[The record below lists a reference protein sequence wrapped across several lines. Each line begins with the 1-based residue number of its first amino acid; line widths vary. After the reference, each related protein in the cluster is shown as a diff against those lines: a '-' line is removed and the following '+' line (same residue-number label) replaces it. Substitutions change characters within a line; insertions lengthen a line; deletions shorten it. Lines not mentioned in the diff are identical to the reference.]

1 MTDFFAASY
10 QGPAFELFGT
20 SHFAALVALVLLN
33 LFLLQFKNAS
43 DGTKSAIRWMLAL
56 ILLVNEIAWHYW
68 NYISWH
74 MDNPNDAATAS
85 CAVYWF
91 GLGALM
97 LITKNYRIYEF
108 MYFMGIAG
116 AIQALATPGIGIYG
130 FPHFV
135 FFQYFLSHGLIITSA
150 IYMTVVEGF
159 RPTWKS
165 ILRVAIWMNIYV
177 LIIYF
182 INSAIGSNYLMINY
196 KPNTPSLLDLLPEW
210 PIYILYMEVLGV
222 ISILLAL
229 SSICGERRTQQIP
242 FKSRQRLTP
251 GKYFKVNAICLKNT
265 PMKQAYLCFESDEFH
280 LRQVQR
286 AEYVCTLQQR
296 HRVSKQ

>member
-1 MTDFFAASY
+1 MTDFFAANY

-20 SHFAALVALVLLN
+20 THFAALGALVLLN
-33 LFLLQFKNAS
+33 LFLLFSKNAS

-68 NYISWH
+68 NY
-74 MDNPNDAATAS
+74 
-85 CAVYWF
+85 VF
-91 GLGALM
+91 GKWTIQTMLPLHLCSALVWLGALM

-165 ILRVAIWMNIYV
+165 ILRVAIWMNVYA
-177 LIIYF
+177 LIVFF
-182 INSAIGSNYLMINY
+182 INIAIDSNYLMINY
-196 KPNTPSLLDLLPEW
+196 KPDTPSLLDRLPEW
-210 PIYILYMEVLGV
+210 PTYILYMELIGV
-222 ISILLAL
+222 ISILLLYLPFAAKDL
-229 SSICGERRTQQIP
+229 RDRYSMNRDNASRLERI
-242 FKSRQRLTP
+242 
-251 GKYFKVNAICLKNT
+251 
-265 PMKQAYLCFESDEFH
+265 
-280 LRQVQR
+280 
-286 AEYVCTLQQR
+286 
-296 HRVSKQ
+296 SK